1 MPCMGLH
8 HWVAWIKRS
17 KSKNYLH
24 HFPHRGVPSIVQPS
38 DDCYT
43 VAAFSLVFNQMKS
56 GNTRQRAYQV
66 LFIWCHWMPSG
77 AASYYSY
84 SNFEYECIDIL
95 TLQCQF
101 VWRCST
107 RIASARLLS
116 SKLTV
121 LEPTTAKI
129 SNQTCKNLLVAR
141 IYCWDSN
148 QAIWYANKYLAG
160 EGSCQIMHLYPLI
173 ILSIEYQRFY
183 E

>member
-1 MPCMGLH
+1 M
-8 HWVAWIKRS
+8 
-17 KSKNYLH
+17 
-24 HFPHRGVPSIVQPS
+24 
-38 DDCYT
+38 
-43 VAAFSLVFNQMKS
+43 AAFSLAFNQMKS

-66 LFIWCHWMPSG
+66 VLFIGCHWMPSG
-77 AASYYSY
+77 AASYCSY

-107 RIASARLLS
+107 RMASARLFP

-121 LEPTTAKI
+121 LEPTTTKI
-129 SNQTCKNLLVAR
+129 SNRTCKNLLVAR

-160 EGSCQIMHLYPLI
+160 EGFCQIMHLYPLGH
-173 ILSIEYQRFY
+173 SINRVPALLWVISNHLQYVIVPSNPMNSVQMMTSKSCN
-183 E
+183 